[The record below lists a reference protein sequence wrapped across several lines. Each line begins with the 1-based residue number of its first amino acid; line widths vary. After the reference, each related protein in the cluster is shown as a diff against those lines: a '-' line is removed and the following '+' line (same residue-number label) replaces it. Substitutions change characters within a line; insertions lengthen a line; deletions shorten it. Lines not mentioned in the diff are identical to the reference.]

1 MLRRMGQRLNQW
13 RRLEQ
18 HTRLFVY
25 TRQLLCACAHMATM
39 LGACTR
45 RSFSPVQLTW
55 GVIQGAPLFL
65 HSGTSGMTSVHSWQF
80 TYWYWNIVWHPVNNH
95 WPPLYVDDIIIIG
108 WKDGLEEVK
117 TAKFNIKDLGE
128 LNYFLG
134 IKVDQYTQDS
144 IWIGQPSHLL
154 KTQHASEQHLQAHQ
168 SRMCVWTRRSI
179 CLRLEVC
186 CISLFVHGQTF
197 HMLWAVWPDSPT
209 KEHWLALKRLLRYLK
224 GTPNYGWRAKVNL
237 RVRIFAMWWSN
248 LMEKQRCVALSTAE
262 SEYVAMASAAQ
273 ESVWL
278 RQLTSTCRLTYS
290 NVWGQSICYRYDK
303 ESSIPWTWY
312 QTSLHSRTSDTRY
325 DHSQILSNYRN
336 SCWHFVSV
344 VKLFANSERKL
355 EWWNRNV

>member
-117 TAKFNIKDLGE
+117 TAKFNIKDLGNWTIFSGSRLINIHRTQFGLVNQVTYSKRSTPVSNTSKLTKAGCVCGPE
-128 LNYFLG
+128 GVSVCDWKFAVSLCL
-134 IKVDQYTQDS
+134 YTARHFICCEQF
-144 IWIGQPSHLL
+144 GQIHP
-154 KTQHASEQHLQAHQ
+154 
-168 SRMCVWTRRSI
+168 RRST
-179 CLRLEVC
+179 
-186 CISLFVHGQTF
+186 G
-197 HMLWAVWPDSPT
+197 
-209 KEHWLALKRLLRYLK
+209 
-224 GTPNYGWRAKVNL
+224 
-237 RVRIFAMWWSN
+237 
-248 LMEKQRCVALSTAE
+248 
-262 SEYVAMASAAQ
+262 
-273 ESVWL
+273 
-278 RQLTSTCRLTYS
+278 
-290 NVWGQSICYRYDK
+290 
-303 ESSIPWTWY
+303 
-312 QTSLHSRTSDTRY
+312 
-325 DHSQILSNYRN
+325 
-336 SCWHFVSV
+336 
-344 VKLFANSERKL
+344 
-355 EWWNRNV
+355 